1 MRPIDVEVDLC
12 DTGGE
17 YFLQPRLNVSL
28 PSVECQLGKL
38 VEVGQFGFNG
48 TRFFAVRASSLSS
61 SDHSSAV
68 SSRASYSSSSSSSK
82 VRAGSE
88 SFSFAETV

>member
-28 PSVECQLGKL
+28 PGVERQLGKL
-38 VEVGQFGFNG
+38 VEVGQFGFMG
-48 TRFFAVRASSLSS
+48 RGSSLSS

-82 VRAGSE
+82 VRAGSD

>member
-28 PSVECQLGKL
+28 PAVFDHLRVSVIAGRSQSCEAPRWRGALRG
-38 VEVGQFGFNG
+38 
-48 TRFFAVRASSLSS
+48 
-61 SDHSSAV
+61 
-68 SSRASYSSSSSSSK
+68 SK
-82 VRAGSE
+82 AI
-88 SFSFAETV
+88 